1 MSPSLQ
7 KYDSEKVLVEMSWKT
22 SNNEANEVDHLII
35 VWGSRTPLKMAC
47 LRLQSVHCLYSNS
60 IQLLPVVKDNFSQD
74 GSCNTG
80 VAELILS
87 LAGVLDISLCQ
98 GAAQSCLYVY
108 IQGVFLTGTPLKI
121 PSTKS

>member
-1 MSPSLQ
+1 
-7 KYDSEKVLVEMSWKT
+7 MSWKT

-35 VWGSRTPLKMAC
+35 VWGGRTPQHLKLAC
-47 LRLQSVHCLYSNS
+47 LRLMFWTLESVLHCLYSNS

-108 IQGVFLTGTPLKI
+108 IQGVFLTGTPLQI